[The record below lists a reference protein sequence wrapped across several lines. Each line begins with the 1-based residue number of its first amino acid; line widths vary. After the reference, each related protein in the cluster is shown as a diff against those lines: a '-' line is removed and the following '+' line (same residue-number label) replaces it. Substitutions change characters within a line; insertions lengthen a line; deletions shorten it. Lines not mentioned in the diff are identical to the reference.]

1 MEKLIVMSSCCNL
14 IRFKGFARGILF
26 KKEPEK
32 FAYTNVGCAG
42 TSNGHIPFIFEPL
55 SVCRH
60 LKKPPLN

>member
-1 MEKLIVMSSCCNL
+1 MAKLIVMSSCCNL
-14 IRFKGFARGILF
+14 IRFKGFAYT
-26 KKEPEK
+26 EK

-42 TSNGHIPFIFEPL
+42 TFNGHIPFIFEPL